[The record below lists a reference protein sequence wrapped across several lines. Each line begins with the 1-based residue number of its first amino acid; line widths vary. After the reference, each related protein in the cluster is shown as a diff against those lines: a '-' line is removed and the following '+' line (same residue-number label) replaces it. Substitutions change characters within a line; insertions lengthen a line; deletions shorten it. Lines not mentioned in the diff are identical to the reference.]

1 VDMND
6 AQEKPL
12 TENPLTENTL
22 TAEPLAPAVP
32 PSRPRR
38 RRPAM
43 PLDPRRSPSDLG
55 AEQQAEPVPGE
66 APART
71 GNAVSIAGGVA
82 VLRAAL
88 RNVPGGPGVYRMLD
102 RRGDALYVGKARSLK
117 SRIQNYT
124 HPAGLS
130 NRLRRMV
137 AETATLEI
145 VVTATEA
152 EALLLECNLIKR
164 LMPRYNVLLRDDKS
178 FPFIHLTA
186 GHDFPQLTKYRGARD
201 KVGAYFGPF
210 ASAGAVNRTLITLQ
224 KAFLL
229 RSCSDSV
236 FSNRTRPCLLY
247 QIKRCSAP
255 CVGRIEPEPYAA
267 LLDQAKG
274 FLAGRS
280 GDVQQRLAGEMER
293 ASAALD
299 FEAAALIR
307 DRIRALSLVQG
318 HQDIHVGGIVDAD
331 IIAAYQAGGQTCV
344 QVFFFRGGQNWGNR
358 AYFPRHDRHL
368 AVEEVLTAFV
378 GQFYDNKPK
387 PPMVLLSHPLI
398 EQELVEEALSLGG
411 GRVQLAVPQRGDKK
425 RLVDRVVLTAREALG
440 RRLAESASQ
449 RQLLDGVAKAFGLE
463 GPLNRIEVYD
473 NSHIQGSN
481 PVGAM
486 IVAGPDGLMKNAY
499 RKFNIRSLDAA
510 DPHPASAAASAT
522 LSRNAGEGLE
532 DAAALPLARIAGE
545 GAGGRSPT
553 AGEGDSNAQPGRA
566 GGDDYAPTPTLPRE
580 RGRESDARRRT
591 GGGFKEPAPAGGDDY
606 AMMREVFRRRFYRAL
621 KEDPERERGMWPDL
635 VLIDGGQGQLT
646 QAQAIFAELG
656 IGDVAVVAIAKGPD
670 RNAGRERFFLPGRP
684 AFSLEPR
691 DPVLY
696 FLQRLRDE
704 AHRFAIGAHRVRRE
718 KAIRGSPLDE
728 IAGIG
733 ARRKQALLHHFG
745 SARSV
750 ARAGIAEI
758 ERVAGISKAVAKK
771 VYDHFHADG

>member
-1 VDMND
+1 MGKDCERTDWLMSHPVAPSFSTELSPHSVDMTE
-6 AQEKPL
+6 AA
-12 TENPLTENTL
+12 ENPMTIQPIDP
-22 TAEPLAPAVP
+22 AAAPRP
-32 PSRPRR
+32 PRR
-38 RRPAM
+38 RRQPA
-43 PLDPRRSPSDLG
+43 PSDPRRSPDGLAADAPPG
-55 AEQQAEPVPGE
+55 TAPGTAPGE
-66 APART
+66 PAPRV

-82 VLRAAL
+82 ILRAAL
-88 RNVPGGPGVYRMLD
+88 RNVPGSPGVYRMLD
-102 RRGDALYVGKARSLK
+102 RKGDALYVGKARNLK
-117 SRIQNYT
+117 SRVQNYT

-137 AETATLEI
+137 AEAAALEI
-145 VVTATEA
+145 VVTETEA

-201 KVGAYFGPF
+201 KDGAYFGPF

-236 FSNRTRPCLLY
+236 FANRTRPCLLF

-255 CVGRIEPEPYAA
+255 CVGRIGREDYAA
-267 LLDQAKG
+267 LLDQAQS

-280 GDVQQRLAGEMER
+280 QHVQQRLAGEMEH
-293 ASAALD
+293 AAETLD

-318 HQDIHVGGIVDAD
+318 HQDIHVPGIVDAD
-331 IIAAYQAGGQTCV
+331 VIAAYQAGGQTCV

-358 AYFPRHDRHL
+358 AYFPSHDRQL

-378 GQFYDNKPK
+378 GQFYDSRPK
-387 PPMVLLSHPLI
+387 PPLVLLSHPLV
-398 EQELVEEALSLGG
+398 EQALVEEALSLGG
-411 GRVQLAVPQRGDKK
+411 RHVTLAVPRRGDKK
-425 RLVDRVVLTAREALG
+425 KLVDRIGASAREALG

-449 RQLLDGVAKAFGLE
+449 RLLLDGVAAAFGLAP
-463 GPLNRIEVYD
+463 PLNRIEVYD

-486 IVAGPDGLMKNAY
+486 IVAGPDGLIKNAY
-499 RKFNIRSLDAA
+499 RKFNIRNLREAA
-510 DPHPASAAASAT
+510 DPHPSGADAPAT
-522 LSRNAGEGLE
+522 LSRSAGEGFE
-532 DAAALPLARIAGE
+532 GGAAVTLSR
-545 GAGGRSPT
+545 T
-553 AGEGDSNAQPGRA
+553 AGEGG
-566 GGDDYAPTPTLPRE
+566 
-580 RGRESDARRRT
+580 RGRSPRT
-591 GGGFKEPAPAGGDDY
+591 GEGVDGTAEVVAGGDDY
-606 AMMREVFRRRFYRAL
+606 AMMREVFRRRFFRAL

-635 VLIDGGQGQLT
+635 VLVDGGRGQLSA
-646 QAQAIFAELG
+646 AQAVFAEMG
-656 IGDVAVVAIAKGPD
+656 IGDVPVAAIAKGPD
-670 RNAGRERFFLPGRP
+670 RNAGRERFFVPGRP
-684 AFSLEPR
+684 SFSLEPR

-704 AHRFAIGAHRVRRE
+704 AHRFAIGAHRARRT

-728 IAGIG
+728 IPGIG

-745 SARSV
+745 SARAV